1 MSLKR
6 KQTGEEHQIFVI
18 ETKAKGYLDETQE
31 T

>member
-6 KQTGEEHQIFVI
+6 KQTSKEHQIFVN
-18 ETKAKGYLDETQE
+18 EAKAKGYLDETQG